1 MRRKLLLVVLLLL
14 LFSGSF
20 GAFAWWDRLNV
31 TSPGEDIDLGEGIR
45 LVLSETIGST
55 DKILVP
61 AGSYYAAD
69 TNNYTTE
76 YVFVY
81 TLGLE
86 FSWDEAVDIE
96 TTIENFQVEDLAP
109 GEKPAALIVEIAGE
123 DLEGNPF
130 SEAAMTLRID
140 EALQMDDDEF
150 VITITLKLV
159 DHPNADPLYAN
170 DFDKL
175 AGKTLSFNVL
185 FEIVP
190 FGE

>member
-1 MRRKLLLVVLLLL
+1 MRKKLVLVVLLFL

-20 GAFAWWDRLNV
+20 GAFAWWDRLNR

-45 LVLSETIGST
+45 LVLSDTIGST
-55 DKILVP
+55 EKPLVP

-69 TNNYTTE
+69 TDNYTTE
-76 YVFVY
+76 YVFTY

-86 FSWDEAVDIE
+86 FSWDVPVDIK
-96 TTIENFQVEDLAP
+96 TTIENFQVDGLDP
-109 GEKPAALIVEIAGE
+109 GEKPAALIIEIAGE

-130 SEAAMTLRID
+130 SEEAMELRID
-140 EALQMDDDEF
+140 EALQMDDDELI
-150 VITITLKLV
+150 ITVTFKLV
-159 DHPNADPLYAN
+159 DHPNADPLYAD

-175 AGKTLSFNVL
+175 AGKTLNFNVL

-190 FGE
+190 FGD